1 MLALEDA
8 FRQFEA
14 TTTGGRAKDKPE
26 SKLDDHEV
34 AAVVMRLFPEAVT
47 ATTAQRRRM
56 LAHAL
61 AGLLQPD
68 LDSETRSRVTR
79 AITQLEPGDVREL
92 RKVDE
97 ARRAAATQSAATMTP
112 KLEPL
117 LLAGCI
123 LAEGL
128 SDRPGTVTLT
138 ALGRTVL
145 ATLARW
151 SAT

>member
-1 MLALEDA
+1 MLDHTVLAFEEA

-14 TTTGGRAKDKPE
+14 TTAGGRVEGKPE

-34 AAVVMRLFPEAVT
+34 AAVVMRLFPEAVM
-47 ATTAQRRRM
+47 ATTALRRRM

-97 ARRAAATQSAATMTP
+97 ASRAAGTQSAATMTP

-117 LLAGCI
+117 LLAVSLPRIRGHRRYDGNWVHGTTEE
-123 LAEGL
+123 AE
-128 SDRPGTVTLT
+128 VH
-138 ALGRTVL
+138 A
-145 ATLARW
+145 
-151 SAT
+151 